1 MTSPIVD
8 RKRLCILSAL
18 LVVTGLFAACS
29 GSSSSSLTSVSDGLV
44 ATTTPVATLPST
56 TVSPLADH
64 TVGRESCAAPVELLS
79 LTPAAPPI
87 NLGEIDATWYPNVAY
102 GAAPKQLLD
111 IFVPASAEPTPLA
124 VFIHGGGFTGGDK
137 DAAYSDSRQSTLRT
151 LLQANVAVATI
162 NYSLL
167 TSNPIDPDGVIRP
180 LTDSARALQFVRHH
194 AVDFNIDPTR
204 VAVWGS
210 SAGAGTSLW
219 LGTRDDLADPH
230 STDPV
235 LCHSTRVVAAGALAT
250 QATYNIPRW
259 EEVLFDLIDEFVPA
273 VVPSHDLE
281 EVVIALDRVNYAL
294 SFTGMDSFDELETP
308 EAKRYLDNVDMLGLM
323 DADDAPIFVRNRAVE
338 AGNFVGF
345 ILHHPLHARAVRE
358 RGDEVGLEV
367 VAYYATE
374 AEDYEDPSGETLVE
388 FLIRHLLK

>member
-180 LTDSARALQFVRHH
+180 LTDSARAIQFVRHH
-194 AVDFNIDPTR
+194 AVDFNIDPIR
-204 VAVWGS
+204 VA
-210 SAGAGTSLW
+210 
-219 LGTRDDLADPH
+219 RDDLADPH